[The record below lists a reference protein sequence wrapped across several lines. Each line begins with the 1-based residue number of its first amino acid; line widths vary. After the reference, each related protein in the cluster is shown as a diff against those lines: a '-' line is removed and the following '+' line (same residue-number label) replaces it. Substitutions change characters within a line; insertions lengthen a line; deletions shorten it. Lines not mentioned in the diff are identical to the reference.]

1 MTDPP
6 PYRPGTILAEM
17 LIDIYASKKRN
28 AVTILHDKPFD
39 PPLTGLE
46 FDPVARHLDFI
57 FPANRREMGAP
68 LREELVPYFKKSRMV
83 TFFLVD
89 PQTKMALSDMR
100 IPMKIVE
107 RNAGEPAEKD
117 LRGKFRRKSDD

>member
-1 MTDPP
+1 MTDQSP
-6 PYRPGTILAEM
+6 PYKPGTILAEM

-46 FDPVARHLDFI
+46 FDPQARRLDFV
-57 FPANRREMGAP
+57 FPDARRSLGAP
-68 LREELVPYFKKSRMV
+68 LREALVPHFRKSKFV

-89 PQTKMALSDMR
+89 PQNRTAL
-100 IPMKIVE
+100 E
-107 RNAGEPAEKD
+107 
-117 LRGKFRRKSDD
+117 

>member
-1 MTDPP
+1 MTDPL
-6 PYRPGTILAEM
+6 PYRPGTVLAEM

-46 FDPVARHLDFI
+46 FDPLTRHLDVI
-57 FPANRREMGAP
+57 FGGSRRELGAP
-68 LREELVPYFKKSRMV
+68 LREALVPYLRKAKTV

-89 PQTKMALSDMR
+89 PPSKTALSA
-100 IPMKIVE
+100 MKVPI
-107 RNAGEPAEKD
+107 KI
-117 LRGKFRRKSDD
+117 

>member
-1 MTDPP
+1 
-6 PYRPGTILAEM
+6 M

-46 FDPVARHLDFI
+46 FDPQARRLEFV
-57 FPANRREMGAP
+57 FSNVRRDLGAP
-68 LREELVPYFKKSRMV
+68 LREALVPHFKKSKIV

-89 PQTKMALSDMR
+89 PQSRAALEGMQV
-100 IPMKIVE
+100 PMKIVE
-107 RNAGEPAEKD
+107 QVAEKKTPKKAG
-117 LRGKFRRKSDD
+117 LRGMFGLRTDSEDGT